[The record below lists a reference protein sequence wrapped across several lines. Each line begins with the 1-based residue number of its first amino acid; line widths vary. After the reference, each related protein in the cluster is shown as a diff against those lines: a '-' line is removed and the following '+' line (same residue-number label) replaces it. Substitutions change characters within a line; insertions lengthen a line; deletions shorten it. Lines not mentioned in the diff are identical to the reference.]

1 MEMSLNMKMKPD
13 GYTQLQKIAQ
23 FSFEECYA
31 GLNLLLYTDKNFSK
45 FMERN
50 YRLKQ
55 YYEEGDFF
63 MTANE
68 RNFHLIGFIN
78 AIIYLERKGLI
89 FENHPR
95 RRLGNPLSDD
105 SPELDILKRIIT
117 IVECGDDIT
126 EKS

>member
-1 MEMSLNMKMKPD
+1 MKPD

-78 AIIYLERKGLI
+78 TYYYHR
-89 FENHPR
+89 
-95 RRLGNPLSDD
+95 
-105 SPELDILKRIIT
+105 
-117 IVECGDDIT
+117 
-126 EKS
+126 

>member
-45 FMERN
+45 LMERN

-63 MTANE
+63 MTVLQCQPV
-68 RNFHLIGFIN
+68 HLLLFD
-78 AIIYLERKGLI
+78 K
-89 FENHPR
+89 
-95 RRLGNPLSDD
+95 
-105 SPELDILKRIIT
+105 
-117 IVECGDDIT
+117 
-126 EKS
+126 